1 MPQVL
6 RPFKWLLKA
15 ALFLLLFAFA
25 LNNQHEAVLRFAFG
39 LYWQAPM
46 ALIVLLAFAA
56 GLAAGVAGML
66 PAWRRRQAA
75 GGGNGGDDA
84 RQE

>member
-1 MPQVL
+1 MPQVP
-6 RPFKWLLKA
+6 RPLKWLLKA

-56 GLAAGVAGML
+56 GVAGML

-75 GGGNGGDDA
+75 GGGNA

>member
-1 MPQVL
+1 MPQVP

-56 GLAAGVAGML
+56 GLAAGML

-75 GGGNGGDDA
+75 GGGNA

>member
-1 MPQVL
+1 
-6 RPFKWLLKA
+6 
-15 ALFLLLFAFA
+15 
-25 LNNQHEAVLRFAFG
+25 
-39 LYWQAPM
+39 M

-75 GGGNGGDDA
+75 GGGNA